1 MKFGYHTIRWGYQK
15 VARFFPRILTEISAA
30 GFKAFDINDVDVIP
44 FLQNRRGFLDI
55 LSENEMHLVGI
66 YCPGQ
71 FIAKNFIDWLI
82 LNSYMKET
90 QRFIGFAEFAA
101 SVGCE
106 RLVVGGGHK
115 KEKGIREKDY
125 ITLSKTLNTIGKRC
139 NDLNIE
145 LTYHPTL
152 KTIVENRDQVAKLC
166 ELTDPDLVHLTVET
180 GYLYM
185 AGVNLID
192 LINTYGERID
202 HVHFKDVRNGRFVE
216 LGKGII
222 DFSMIMKS
230 LKNIGYNGWIIVED
244 EVNSPDIHWA
254 TSTTTAPLETA
265 KNSKKYLEMLDK
277 IS

>member
-15 VARFFPRILTEISAA
+15 VAPFFPKILSEISEA
-30 GFKAFDINDVDVIP
+30 GFKAFDANDVDVIP
-44 FLQNRRGFLDI
+44 FLQNKRGFFDI
-55 LSENEMHLVGI
+55 LSEYEMHLVGI

-71 FIAKNFIDWLI
+71 FIAKSVIDWFI

-90 QRFIGFAEFAA
+90 QRFIGLAEFAA

-115 KEKGIREKDY
+115 REKGIREKDY

-145 LTYHPTL
+145 LTYHPSL
-152 KTIVENRDQVAKLC
+152 KTIVENKDQVAKLC
-166 ELTDPDLVHLTVET
+166 ELTNPDLVHLTLET
-180 GYLYM
+180 GHLYI
-185 AGVNLID
+185 AEVNLVE

-202 HVHFKDVRNGRFVE
+202 HVHFKDVKNGKFVE

-230 LKNIGYNGWIIVED
+230 LKKIGYNGWVIIED
-244 EVNSPDIHWA
+244 EVGSNTHLVDSA
-254 TSTTTAPLETA
+254 TTTPLETA
-265 KNSKKYLEMLDK
+265 KNSKKYIEKLNKM
-277 IS
+277 I